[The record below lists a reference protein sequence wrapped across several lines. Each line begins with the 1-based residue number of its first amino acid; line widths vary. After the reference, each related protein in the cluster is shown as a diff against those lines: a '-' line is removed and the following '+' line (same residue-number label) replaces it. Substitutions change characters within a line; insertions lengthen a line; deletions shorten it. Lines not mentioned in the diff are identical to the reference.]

1 MKFGIYFSVPCIKTA
16 ISNHFK
22 VFFRDVSDEA
32 FDEINGRDGFFYIFF
47 VFMAIVMKSNEF
59 TIVLIN
65 SGSGNNRATKI
76 TTDILDNVLR
86 CLLYTSSITVDG
98 QEIKIY
104 AKANAEE
111 LPWGEIGVD
120 VVLECTGF
128 YTSKEK
134 ASAHIKAGAK
144 KVVILSLIHI
154 WMSVWQRGPDFCM
167 TLESLSITMWK
178 DHIFRSVWICAENI
192 KNQQLLSMR

>member
-1 MKFGIYFSVPCIKTA
+1 MVAFRTFQRIVTKGRKDSSSPLVETPIEAMFGVMYRTTKFGIYLSVPCIKTA

-76 TTDILDNVLR
+76 TIDILDNVLR
-86 CLLYTSSITVDG
+86 VAFVRFCIDIETMLVIRIT
-98 QEIKIY
+98 
-104 AKANAEE
+104 
-111 LPWGEIGVD
+111 
-120 VVLECTGF
+120 F
-128 YTSKEK
+128 
-134 ASAHIKAGAK
+134 
-144 KVVILSLIHI
+144 
-154 WMSVWQRGPDFCM
+154 
-167 TLESLSITMWK
+167 
-178 DHIFRSVWICAENI
+178 
-192 KNQQLLSMR
+192 

>member
-86 CLLYTSSITVDG
+86 VAFVRFCIDIETMLVIRIT
-98 QEIKIY
+98 
-104 AKANAEE
+104 
-111 LPWGEIGVD
+111 
-120 VVLECTGF
+120 F
-128 YTSKEK
+128 
-134 ASAHIKAGAK
+134 
-144 KVVILSLIHI
+144 
-154 WMSVWQRGPDFCM
+154 
-167 TLESLSITMWK
+167 
-178 DHIFRSVWICAENI
+178 
-192 KNQQLLSMR
+192 

>member
-1 MKFGIYFSVPCIKTA
+1 MVAFRTFQRIVTKGRKDSSSPLVETPIEAMFGVMYRTTKFGIYLSVPCIKTA

-86 CLLYTSSITVDG
+86 VAFVRFCIDIETMLVIRIT
-98 QEIKIY
+98 
-104 AKANAEE
+104 
-111 LPWGEIGVD
+111 
-120 VVLECTGF
+120 F
-128 YTSKEK
+128 
-134 ASAHIKAGAK
+134 
-144 KVVILSLIHI
+144 
-154 WMSVWQRGPDFCM
+154 
-167 TLESLSITMWK
+167 
-178 DHIFRSVWICAENI
+178 
-192 KNQQLLSMR
+192 